1 MKNVIVIVS
10 TLVMLLG
17 GCGYKSGV
25 ITQEEKAY
33 LYFSGNVDDVKV
45 SIDDGASFRVKKG
58 QENRYK
64 LKPGMHRIKVYRG
77 ERLIVDREIYLGDGI
92 AKEIEV
98 R

>member
-1 MKNVIVIVS
+1 MGVS
-10 TLVMLLG
+10 MLLLLS

-25 ITQEEKAY
+25 VTQEAKAY
-33 LYFSGNVDDVKV
+33 LYFSGNVDGVEV
-45 SIDDGASFRVKKG
+45 SIDEGPGFEVKKG

-64 LKPGMHRIKVYRG
+64 LKPGMHRVKVYRDKK
-77 ERLIVDREIYLGDGI
+77 LIVDREIYLGDGI